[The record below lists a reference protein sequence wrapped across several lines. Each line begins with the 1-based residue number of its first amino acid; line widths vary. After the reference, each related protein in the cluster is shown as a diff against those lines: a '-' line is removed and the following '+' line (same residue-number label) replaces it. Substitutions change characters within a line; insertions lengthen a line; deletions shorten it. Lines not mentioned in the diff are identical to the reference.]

1 MVFWLIVAA
10 VVAGALGWAWRADRR
25 RKVGITRRNAA
36 AERDIAAGMSEA
48 MGNRLREGGGRSAG

>member
-10 VVAGALGWAWRADRR
+10 VIALALGLAWRADRR

-36 AERDIAAGMSEA
+36 AEKDMAAGMSEA
-48 MGNRLREGGGRSAG
+48 LANRLRGGGGRSAG